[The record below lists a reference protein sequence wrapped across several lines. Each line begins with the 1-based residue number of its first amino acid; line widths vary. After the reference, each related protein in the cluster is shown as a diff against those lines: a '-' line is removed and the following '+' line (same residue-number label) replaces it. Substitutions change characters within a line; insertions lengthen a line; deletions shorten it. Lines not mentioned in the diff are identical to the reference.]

1 MEDLDIV
8 KEFVIESS
16 ENLSR
21 LDREMVELEQHP
33 GDAPLLASIFRTI
46 HTIKGTCGFLGF
58 SVLES
63 ITHHAENIFSQV
75 RNGERELTLELVS
88 LILETV
94 DAVKAELTSIEAT
107 SRESGEMYA
116 GLLER
121 QEQAARAS
129 VPKATPSAAPSAAP
143 PTGAQPEAGSEP
155 LVSKTEDA
163 NAEPKGSVEGEI
175 AAAQKIGGSIAEST
189 IRVDVGMLDK
199 LMNLVGELV
208 LARNQI
214 LQYTSRQDDA
224 TLNATSQ
231 RLNLITTELQG
242 SVMKT
247 RMQPI
252 GMVWGKLPRVVRDL
266 ANSCGKQISLE
277 MDGEGTE
284 LDKTIIEA
292 IKDPLTH
299 IVRNS
304 CDHGIEKPDVRVR
317 AGKPAQGKLML
328 RAYHEGGS
336 VNIEIADDG
345 AGIDPEKIKRSVIQ
359 KGLMRAEQVEHMQPR
374 DLVNLAFLPG
384 FSTAQ
389 KVSSISG
396 RGVGMDVV
404 KTNIEKIGGTVDLAS
419 KPGQGVTVKIKIPLT
434 LAIIPGLV
442 VTSAGERF
450 VIPQVSLLEL
460 VRLEGEAARK
470 QIQRI
475 HGTPVYR
482 RRGRLLPLAYMNEL
496 LDLESADARNQRD
509 VVNIVVLQAEDRR
522 FGLVVDG
529 INDTQEIVVKPLGKQ
544 LKSVDCYAGATIM
557 GDGRVA
563 LILDVLG
570 IARLSGVMG
579 ESRSPAA
586 GEGAV
591 EQAALGS
598 ERQSLLLFRAGAL
611 DRLAVPLSLV
621 ARLEEFPRS
630 KIEYAAGKMVVQYR
644 EQILPLIH
652 LGVELAEPGA
662 ADIKPLEDPVQ
673 AIVFAD
679 GGRRVGLLVDQI
691 LDIVED
697 AITVKQTSR
706 RSGVLGSAVVGQ
718 KITDFLDLHWVIQRV
733 DENWFQARVGDAS
746 RSTVMVAETSSFTRG
761 LLRNNL
767 EMAGHRVIEAASAS
781 QALDQLG
788 KEAVDV
794 IVAALDLADRGVFE
808 LLDSIGQQPEL
819 SKIPVVA
826 LAGRVENGGAPQQDG
841 RFAEYLGKFDGTAM
855 LRSVDRLAH
864 ALDHAAPAE
873 ILEET
878 RAVQEV

>member
-1 MEDLDIV
+1 M
-8 KEFVIESS
+8 F
-16 ENLSR
+16 
-21 LDREMVELEQHP
+21 
-33 GDAPLLASIFRTI
+33 
-46 HTIKGTCGFLGF
+46 
-58 SVLES
+58 
-63 ITHHAENIFSQV
+63 
-75 RNGERELTLELVS
+75 
-88 LILETV
+88 
-94 DAVKAELTSIEAT
+94 
-107 SRESGEMYA
+107 
-116 GLLER
+116 
-121 QEQAARAS
+121 
-129 VPKATPSAAPSAAP
+129 
-143 PTGAQPEAGSEP
+143 
-155 LVSKTEDA
+155 
-163 NAEPKGSVEGEI
+163 
-175 AAAQKIGGSIAEST
+175 
-189 IRVDVGMLDK
+189 
-199 LMNLVGELV
+199 
-208 LARNQI
+208 
-214 LQYTSRQDDA
+214 
-224 TLNATSQ
+224 
-231 RLNLITTELQG
+231 
-242 SVMKT
+242 
-247 RMQPI
+247 
-252 GMVWGKLPRVVRDL
+252 
-266 ANSCGKQISLE
+266 
-277 MDGEGTE
+277 
-284 LDKTIIEA
+284 
-292 IKDPLTH
+292 
-299 IVRNS
+299 
-304 CDHGIEKPDVRVR
+304 
-317 AGKPAQGKLML
+317 
-328 RAYHEGGS
+328 
-336 VNIEIADDG
+336 
-345 AGIDPEKIKRSVIQ
+345 
-359 KGLMRAEQVEHMQPR
+359 
-374 DLVNLAFLPG
+374 
-384 FSTAQ
+384 
-389 KVSSISG
+389 
-396 RGVGMDVV
+396 
-404 KTNIEKIGGTVDLAS
+404 
-419 KPGQGVTVKIKIPLT
+419 
-434 LAIIPGLV
+434 
-442 VTSAGERF
+442 
-450 VIPQVSLLEL
+450 
-460 VRLEGEAARK
+460 
-470 QIQRI
+470 
-475 HGTPVYR
+475 
-482 RRGRLLPLAYMNEL
+482 
-496 LDLESADARNQRD
+496 
-509 VVNIVVLQAEDRR
+509 
-522 FGLVVDG
+522 
-529 INDTQEIVVKPLGKQ
+529 KPLGKQ

>member
-1 MEDLDIV
+1 MEDTDIV

-33 GDAPLLASIFRTI
+33 SDAPLLASIFRTI

-58 SVLES
+58 SVLER
-63 ITHHAENIFSQV
+63 ITHHAENILSQV
-75 RNGERELTLELVS
+75 RNGDRELTLELVS

-107 SRESGEMYA
+107 ARESGKIYA
-116 GLLER
+116 DLVQR
-121 QEQAARAS
+121 QEQAASA
-129 VPKATPSAAPSAAP
+129 VPLRPARDSSGAAEPSAD
-143 PTGAQPEAGSEP
+143 AQPQAESDQP
-155 LVSKTEDA
+155 VSKPEDP
-163 NAEPKGSVEGEI
+163 NSESKGADVEVAPG
-175 AAAQKIGGSIAEST
+175 QKSGGSIADST

-214 LQYTSRQDDA
+214 LQFTARQDDA

-299 IVRNS
+299 IVRNA
-304 CDHGIEKPDVRVR
+304 CDHGIEKPEIRTR

-328 RAYHEGGS
+328 RAFHEGGS

-359 KGLMRAEQVEHMQPR
+359 KGLMRAEQLERMQPR
-374 DLVNLAFLPG
+374 DLVNLTFLPG

-419 KPGQGVTVKIKIPLT
+419 KLGQGVTVKIKIPLT

-442 VTSAGERF
+442 VSSGGERF

-460 VRLEGEAARK
+460 VRLEGEAGRK

-496 LDLESADARNQRD
+496 LHLESPNARLEPD
-509 VVNIVVLQAEDRR
+509 VINIVVLQAEERR

-557 GDGRVA
+557 GDGKVA

-570 IARLSGVMG
+570 VARLSGVMG
-579 ESRSPAA
+579 ESRSSVQN
-586 GEGAV
+586 EVAV
-591 EQAALGS
+591 ESAAQGN
-598 ERQSLLLFRAGAL
+598 ERQSLLLFRAGTL
-611 DRLAVPLSLV
+611 ERLAVPLSLV

-652 LGVELAEPGA
+652 LSAQIAEPGSVEVQ
-662 ADIKPLEDPVQ
+662 LVQDPVQ

-679 GGRRVGLLVDQI
+679 GARRVGLLVDQI

-697 AITVKQTSR
+697 AITVKKASQR
-706 RSGVLGSAVVGQ
+706 PGVLGSAVVGR
-718 KITDFLDLHWVIQRV
+718 KITDFLDLHWVIQSV
-733 DENWFQARVGDAS
+733 EENWFQARLGETAQTTVLVTEPS
-746 RSTVMVAETSSFTRG
+746 RFTRG

-767 EMAGHRVIEAASAS
+767 EMAGHRVVEAASA
-781 QALDQLG
+781 AEAMDQLG
-788 KEAVDV
+788 KETVDV
-794 IVAALDLADRGVFE
+794 IVAALDLPDHNAFQ

-826 LAGRVENGGAPQQDG
+826 LANRLENEAVPEADK
-841 RFAEYLGKFDGTAM
+841 RFAEYLPKFDGTAM
-855 LRSVDRLAH
+855 LRSVERLAK
-864 ALDHAAPAE
+864 ALDRAPGTEAIE
-873 ILEET
+873 QFPT
-878 RAVQEV
+878 DQEG

>member
-1 MEDLDIV
+1 MEEIDIV

-21 LDREMVELEQHP
+21 LDREMVELEQRP
-33 GDAPLLASIFRTI
+33 DNASLLASIFRTI

-58 SVLES
+58 TVLER
-63 ITHHAENIFSQV
+63 ITHHAENILSQV
-75 RNGERELTLELVS
+75 RNGDRELTLELVS

-107 SRESGEMYA
+107 SRESGELYA
-116 GLLER
+116 DLQER
-121 QEQAARAS
+121 QEQAASAIP
-129 VPKATPSAAPSAAP
+129 PKPAKSD
-143 PTGAQPEAGSEP
+143 PTGPFPVAAAEVESDTTVSQP
-155 LVSKTEDA
+155 TEDS
-163 NAEPKGSVEGEI
+163 NSEPKGADHEALI
-175 AAAQKIGGSIAEST
+175 AQKSGVSVADST

-214 LQYTSRQDDA
+214 LQYTTLQDDA

-266 ANSCGKQISLE
+266 ANSCGKQIALE
-277 MDGEGTE
+277 MDGAGTE

-299 IVRNS
+299 IVRNA
-304 CDHGIEKPDVRVR
+304 CDHGIEKPDIRTA
-317 AGKPAQGKLML
+317 AGKPAQGKLVL
-328 RAYHEGGS
+328 RAYHEGGN

-359 KGLMRAEQVEHMQPR
+359 KGLMRPEQVERMQPR
-374 DLVNLAFLPG
+374 ELVNLTFLPG

-419 KPGQGVTVKIKIPLT
+419 RPGHGVTVKIKIPLT

-442 VTSAGERF
+442 ISSGEERF

-460 VRLEGEAARK
+460 VRLEGAAGEK

-496 LDLESADARNQRD
+496 LHLAPQNAGAAPD

-529 INDTQEIVVKPLGKQ
+529 INDTQEIVVKPLGKR
-544 LKSVDCYAGATIM
+544 LKGVDCYAGATIM
-557 GDGRVA
+557 GDGKVA

-579 ESRSPAA
+579 ESRSALP
-586 GEGAV
+586 GEGSA
-591 EQAALGS
+591 EQAIAGNP
-598 ERQSLLLFRAGAL
+598 RQSLLLFRAGTL
-611 DRLAVPLSLV
+611 HRLAVPLSLV

-644 EQILPLIH
+644 DQILPLIH
-652 LGVELAEPGA
+652 LSAEFAEPGSEKSA
-662 ADIKPLEDPVQ
+662 LHQDPVQ

-697 AITVKQTSR
+697 TILVKKASQ

-718 KITDFLDLHWVIQRV
+718 KITDFLDLHWVIERV
-733 DENWFQARVGDAS
+733 DEQWFQTRADGATGT
-746 RSTVMVAETSSFTRG
+746 TVMVTENSGFARG

-767 EMAGHRVIEAASAS
+767 EMAGHRVVEASSAS
-781 QALDQLG
+781 EAIDQLS
-788 KEAVDV
+788 KETVHV
-794 IVAALDLADRGVFE
+794 IVAALDLPNRNAIE
-808 LLDSIGQQPEL
+808 LLDAMEKQPAL
-819 SKIPVVA
+819 SRIPVVA
-826 LAGRVENGGAPQQDG
+826 LANRSENGDLPEPDG
-841 RFAEYLGKFDGTAM
+841 RFAVYSPKFDGTAL
-855 LRSVDRLAH
+855 LRSVGRLAH
-864 ALDHAAPAE
+864 ALEHADEKTTAQDSMAG
-873 ILEET
+873 
-878 RAVQEV
+878 QEA